1 MADSDKAS
9 PEDAGTSQRSTTPG
23 QVAGEHR
30 FLSFQEIFEIAQT
43 LGRAM
48 ERLDNQ
54 SDKIEQL
61 GRNIREMNEKIERI
75 SRDFAYIK
83 KAWWVVLILIGIA
96 LKEGY
101 DMVIRPMIE

>member
-1 MADSDKAS
+1 MADNDKAS
-9 PEDAGTSQRSTTPG
+9 PEDVRASPRSTTPD
-23 QVAGEHR
+23 QVAGDNR
-30 FLSFQEIFEIAQT
+30 FLLVQEIFEIAQI

-54 SDKIEQL
+54 SGKLEQL
-61 GRNIREMNEKIERI
+61 DRTVRGLGEKVDRV

-83 KAWWVVLILIGIA
+83 RASWVVLILIGVV

-101 DMVIRPMIE
+101 DLFIRPLLE